1 MVLFAAPRVFSSSI
15 RELFSYRFFF
25 CFLSLFFSIVAFAVP
40 PLQPARLFCEYR
52 ENPLGLAEEK
62 PRFTWTLASAERNQQ
77 QAAYEIQVS
86 DNLSQLL
93 QGKGDVWQSGK
104 VPSSQNILIDYEG
117 EPLRSFTRYFWRV
130 KVYNGTGEASAWSKP
145 AWFET
150 AMLKKE
156 DWKAAWIGDGSKQF
170 AKDEDF
176 YGDDPAPLFR
186 KTFPVRRKLAS
197 ARLYVSGLGYFEGF
211 LNGKKIGDHV
221 LDPGWTT
228 YGKQVLYVTHD
239 ITPLLKRGTN
249 TVGFMLGNGWY
260 NPLPLRLFGR
270 FNLREVQQTGRP
282 CVKAQLHL
290 RYTDGTEDWI
300 VTDESWQTAPGPVIR
315 NNVYLGEHYDARK
328 EFPGWTTT
336 ANLQAWKGAVIVD
349 GPSGNLAPQR
359 QPPIRVKDIIKPKAI
374 TEVGKDSFIVDL
386 GENFAGVGRIR
397 VKGPAGT
404 RVALRYGEDIHA
416 DGRLNYL
423 TTTAGQIKEIWKLSG
438 GRGAP
443 KTTWQ
448 EDVYYL
454 KGDGLEEWSPR
465 FTFHGFRYI
474 EISGWPGKPTV
485 NDIEG
490 LRMHSDLQ
498 PAGEFSCSND
508 MFNQTQEVI
517 QRTFLSNVFS
527 VQSDCPAREK
537 MGYGADIVVTAE
549 AFLYNYD
556 MANFYRKT
564 VIDFANEQ
572 RPEGGITEL
581 APYTG
586 IADRGYGDD
595 SGPLGWQLVFPFVQ
609 KKLYEF
615 YGDKRIL
622 SQYYPAF
629 QKQLEFLKEKEVAG
643 LFHWDISDHEA
654 LDPRP
659 EAFTASAFYYHH
671 VKLGAEIAT
680 ILGNCDDSA
689 IYTNWANRIKNAVVR
704 KYHVPNTGRFDN
716 ATQAAQLFALWYGLA
731 PEEEKTMAFLE
742 GEIQRHNGHLSTG
755 IFATKFLFDVAREKD
770 QNELAYA
777 IANKRDFPGWGH
789 MLENGATTLWE
800 SWEKPDTVTSMNHP
814 MFGSVSEWFY
824 RSLLGIN
831 AAAPG
836 FAKITIKPQP
846 VADLSWAKGTY
857 HSIQGPIVSEW
868 KKEGGQFFLSVT
880 IPANTTADVWIPAK
894 EGQKIRESNKS
905 LEEQG
910 LAVFRYEKEYAVLS
924 VPSGTYHFTRHE

>member
-1 MVLFAAPRVFSSSI
+1 MVILALNRLFSSSN
-15 RELFSYRFFF
+15 RTHSLYSFFS
-25 CFLSLFFSIVAFAVP
+25 CFLFILSSFAAYAAS
-40 PLQPARLFCEYR
+40 PLQPDRLFCEYL

-77 QAAYEIQVS
+77 QSAYELEVS
-86 DNLSQLL
+86 DNPGNL
-93 QGKGDVWQSGK
+93 QQGRADVWQSGK
-104 VPSSQNILIDYEG
+104 VASSQNSLVDYEG
-117 EPLRSFTRYFWRV
+117 APLRSFTRYFWRV
-130 KVYNGTGEASAWSKP
+130 RVYNQKGEASAWSKP

-156 DWKAAWIGDGSKQF
+156 DWKASWIGDGRKPF
-170 AKDEDF
+170 EKDEDF

-186 KTFPVRRKLAS
+186 KIFPLRKTLAS
-197 ARLYVSGLGYFEGF
+197 ARLYVSGLGYYEAF
-211 LNGKKIGDHV
+211 LNGKKISDHV

-239 ITPLLKRGTN
+239 ITSLLKKGAN
-249 TVGFMLGNGWY
+249 TIGFMLGNGWY

-270 FNLREVQQTGRP
+270 FNLRDVQQTGRP

-290 RYTDGTEDWI
+290 RYTDGTEERI
-300 VTDESWQTAPGPVIR
+300 VTDESWQTATGPVIR
-315 NNVYLGEHYDARK
+315 NNVYLGEHYDARLEK
-328 EFPGWTTT
+328 QGWT
-336 ANLQAWKGAVIVD
+336 ASVNLKGWKSAVMVE
-349 GPSGNLAPQR
+349 GPSGKLTPQL
-359 QPPIRVKDIIKPKAI
+359 QPPIRVKDVIRPKSI
-374 TEVGKDSFIVDL
+374 TEVGKDTFIVDL

-404 RVALRYGEDIHA
+404 RVALRYGEDIHPG
-416 DGRLNYL
+416 GRLNYL
-423 TTTAGQIKEIWKLSG
+423 TTTAGQIKEIWKLRG

-443 KTTWQ
+443 KTAWQ

-454 KGDGLEEWSPR
+454 KGQGREEWSPR

-474 EISGWPGKPTV
+474 EITGWPGKPTL

-508 MFNQTQEVI
+508 MFNRLQAVT
-517 QRTFLSNVFS
+517 QRTFQSNVFS
-527 VQSDCPAREK
+527 VQSDCPGREK

-556 MANFYRKT
+556 MAHFYRKT
-564 VIDFANEQ
+564 VADFANEQ

-581 APYTG
+581 APFTG
-586 IADRGYGDD
+586 IADRGYGDS

-629 QKQLEFLKEKEVAG
+629 QKQLDFLKTKEVDG

-671 VKLGAEIAT
+671 VKLAAEGAT

-689 IYTNWANRIKNAVVR
+689 IYTQWAGRIKNALVR

-731 PEEEKTMAFLE
+731 PQEEKTMAFLKE
-742 GEIQRHNGHLSTG
+742 EIQRHNGHLSTG
-755 IFATKFLFDVAREKD
+755 IFATKFLFDIAREKD

-777 IANKRDFPGWGH
+777 IANKRDFPSWGY
-789 MLENGATTLWE
+789 MLQEGATTLWE
-800 SWEKPDTVTSMNHP
+800 SWEKPDSSASMNHP

-831 AAAPG
+831 AAEPG
-836 FAKITIKPQP
+836 FKKIIIKPQP
-846 VADLSWAKGTY
+846 VADLSWAKGAY
-857 HSIQGPIVSEW
+857 HSIQGAIRSEW
-868 KKEGGQFFLSVT
+868 KKEEGQFSLWVT

-894 EGQKIRESNKS
+894 EGDDLTEGGKA
-905 LEEQG
+905 LPEQG
-910 LAVFRYEKEYAVLS
+910 LSIQRYENGYAVVS
-924 VPSGTYHFTRHE
+924 VPSGSYAFHRK

>member
-1 MVLFAAPRVFSSSI
+1 MVFVAVNRLFSPSNRI
-15 RELFSYRFFF
+15 HFSYRILF
-25 CFLSLFFSIVAFAVP
+25 CFLFSFSFLAGFAAA
-40 PLQPARLFCEYR
+40 PLQPGRLFCEYI

-62 PRFTWTLASAERNQQ
+62 PRFTWTLTSTLRNQQ
-77 QAAYEIQVS
+77 QTAYEIQVS
-86 DNLSQLL
+86 DNLSQLQ
-93 QGKGDVWQSGK
+93 QGKGGVWQSGK
-104 VPSSQNILIDYEG
+104 VTSSQNVLIDYEG
-117 EPLRSFTRYFWRV
+117 EPLRSFTRYYWRV
-130 KVYNGTGEASAWSKP
+130 RVYNQDGEVSAWSTP

-150 AMLKKE
+150 AMLNAA
-156 DWKAAWIGDGSKQF
+156 DWKGAWISDGSKQPE
-170 AKDEDF
+170 KDEDF

-186 KTFPVRRKLAS
+186 KIFPVQKKLAN
-197 ARLYVSGLGYFEGF
+197 ARLYVSGLGYYEAF

-228 YGKQVLYVTHD
+228 YQKQVLYVTHD
-239 ITPLLKRGTN
+239 ITLLLKRGTN
-249 TVGFMLGNGWY
+249 TIGFMVGNGWY

-270 FNLREVQQTGRP
+270 FNLRDVQQTGRP

-290 RYTDGTEDWI
+290 RYTDGTEERI
-300 VTDESWQTAPGPVIR
+300 VTDESWQTATGPVIR

-328 EFPGWTTT
+328 ERPGWTTS
-336 ANLQAWKGAVIVD
+336 ANQRNWKSAAVVE
-349 GPSGNLAPQR
+349 GPSGQLTPQL
-359 QPPIRVKDIIKPKAI
+359 QPPIRVKDIIRPKSI
-374 TEVGKDSFIVDL
+374 TEVGKDTFIVDL

-404 RVALRYGEDIHA
+404 RVALRYGEDIHP

-423 TTTAGQIKEIWKLSG
+423 TSTAGQIKEIWKLRG

-443 KTTWQ
+443 KTAWQ

-454 KGDGLEEWSPR
+454 KGDGVEEWSPR

-474 EISGWPGKPTV
+474 ELTGWPGKPSL

-508 MFNQTQEVI
+508 MFNRLQEVI

-549 AFLYNYD
+549 AFLYNYG
-556 MANFYRKT
+556 MANFYRKA
-564 VIDFANEQ
+564 VADFANEQ
-572 RPEGGITEL
+572 RPDGGITEL
-581 APYTG
+581 APFTG
-586 IADRGYGDD
+586 IADRGYGDK

-622 SQYYPAF
+622 AQYYPAF
-629 QKQLEFLKEKEVAG
+629 QKQLEFLKSKEVDG

-671 VKLGAEIAT
+671 VRLGAEIAT

-689 IYTNWANRIKNAVVR
+689 IYTNWAQRIKNAVVR

-716 ATQAAQLFALWYGLA
+716 ATQGAQLFALWYGLA
-731 PEEEKTMAFLE
+731 PQEERTMDFLK
-742 GEIQRHNGHLSTG
+742 GEIKRHNGHLSTG
-755 IFATKFLFDVAREKD
+755 IFATKFLFDIAREKE

-777 IANKRDFPGWGH
+777 IANKRDFPGWGY
-789 MLENGATTLWE
+789 MLQDGATTLWE
-800 SWEKPDTVTSMNHP
+800 SWEKPDSSASMNHP
-814 MFGSVSEWFY
+814 MFGSISEWFY

-831 AAAPG
+831 AAEPG
-836 FAKITIKPQP
+836 FRKITIKPQP
-846 VADLSWAKGTY
+846 VADLSWAKGAY
-857 HSIQGPIVSEW
+857 HSIQGPIRSEW
-868 KKEGGQFFLSVT
+868 KKEGDQFFLSVA
-880 IPANTTADVWIPAK
+880 IPANTTAEVWIPAK
-894 EGQKIRESNKS
+894 EGEGLTENGKA
-905 LEEQG
+905 LTEQG
-910 LAVFRYEKEYAVLS
+910 LSIQRFENGYAVVN
-924 VPSGTYHFTRHE
+924 VPSGDYSFHRK